1 MKLARL
7 PPTSA
12 MTISITESLLR
23 LGAGLVLGALVGLER
38 ESTGREAGLRTHLL
52 VALAST
58 LVMLVSCQFF
68 YLQNYPDSQTIMFDP
83 SKIASN
89 VMTGV
94 GFLGAGAILRSGL
107 HVRGLT
113 TAASVW
119 LVAGVG
125 LACGAGM
132 YVEGA
137 SATGAGLF
145 CLCVLRFIEVRC
157 ERKRPPRWRVTLELL
172 GSETTPA
179 EVLSKLEQA
188 GVAANEVSYS
198 RDVAAQR
205 TRLVFDVGI
214 KDAEARAAL
223 LAALEALPGASSVST
238 ERPSR

>member
-1 MKLARL
+1 
-7 PPTSA
+7 
-12 MTISITESLLR
+12 MTFPLTESLLR

-68 YLQNYPDSQTIMFDP
+68 YLQNYPDSQSIIFDP

-137 SATGAGLF
+137 SATAAGLF
-145 CLCVLRFIEVRC
+145 CLGGLRFVEARW
-157 ERKRPPRWRVTLELL
+157 ERK
-172 GSETTPA
+172 
-179 EVLSKLEQA
+179 Q
-188 GVAANEVSYS
+188 
-198 RDVAAQR
+198 
-205 TRLVFDVGI
+205 
-214 KDAEARAAL
+214 
-223 LAALEALPGASSVST
+223 LP
-238 ERPSR
+238 

>member
-1 MKLARL
+1 MKLAPL
-7 PPTSA
+7 SPTSA
-12 MTISITESLLR
+12 MTFSLTESLLR

-68 YLQNYPDSQTIMFDP
+68 YLQNYPESQAIIFDP

-94 GFLGAGAILRSGL
+94 GFLGAGAILRSGI

-119 LVAGVG
+119 LVAGAG

-132 YVEGA
+132 YVEAA
-137 SATGAGLF
+137 SSTAAGLF
-145 CLCVLRFIEVRC
+145 CLGVLRYVEGR
-157 ERKRPPRWRVTLELL
+157 RKQPPPRWRVTLELH
-172 GSETTPA
+172 GSETAPA
-179 EVLSKLEQA
+179 DVLRKLAQA
-188 GVAANEVSYS
+188 GVAAHEVSYS
-198 RDVAAQR
+198 RELATQQ
-205 TRLVFDVGI
+205 TCFVFDVNVSDG
-214 KDAEARAAL
+214 EARAGL
-223 LAALEALPGASSVST
+223 LAALEALPGASRVST
-238 ERPSR
+238 SRPQ